1 MTDPVVF
8 VVDDDDAVRQSIR
21 LLLRSVGLVV
31 ETCASAREFLER
43 WEPECPG
50 CLVLDIRMPG
60 MSGLEL
66 QARLAREAA
75 APPVVFI
82 TGHGDVSLAV
92 RAMRDGAVDFIE
104 KPFNDQDLIDRVQ
117 RAIRLDGERRQA
129 VARRQA
135 AAARFATLTPREREV
150 MLAVVAGHANKVVAI
165 DLGLSER
172 TVEIHRSRVMEKSGA
187 RSLPELVRLAA
198 LAGIVPEVPEEGEAG
213 D

>member
-1 MTDPVVF
+1 MTEATVF
-8 VVDDDDAVRQSIR
+8 VVDDDDAVRQAIR
-21 LLLRSVGLVV
+21 LLLRSVGLAV
-31 ETCASAREFLER
+31 EACASATEFLER
-43 WEPECPG
+43 WDPTRPG

-66 QARLAREAA
+66 QARLAREPS

-104 KPFNDQDLIDRVQ
+104 KPFSDQDLIDRVQ
-117 RAIRLDGERRQA
+117 RAIRLDGERRA
-129 VARRQA
+129 ATDRRQA
-135 AAARFATLTPREREV
+135 ATIRFAGLSAREREV
-150 MLAVVAGHANKVVAI
+150 MLAIVAGRANKVVAI

-172 TVEIHRSRVMEKSGA
+172 TVEIHRARVMEKTGA

-198 LAGIVPEVPEEGEAG
+198 LADIVPADG
-213 D
+213 DAPG